1 MLESIGLASLAL
13 LKGGEN
19 MNDFDQIEIIAQ
31 SPLSQAIADGVLVKL
46 CDIRF
51 GIVIKP
57 LVATSNLLSAISRE
71 KIMEVWNEYAVWRQN
86 IMPRLKEEEQMFVT
100 KVNNKKVWLIEDG
113 AAFTVLYPEDY

>member
-1 MLESIGLASLAL
+1 
-13 LKGGEN
+13 
-19 MNDFDQIEIIAQ
+19 MNEFDQIEII
-31 SPLSQAIADGVLVKL
+31 SVYPLSQAIADGVLVKL

-57 LVATSNLLSAISRE
+57 LVVTSHLLGEISRE
-71 KIMEVWNEYAVWRQN
+71 KIMGVWDEYAVWRQN
-86 IMPRLKEEEQMFVT
+86 IMPRLPIEEQMFVT